1 MMPEFH
7 HTAAR
12 IENGDIITE
21 ASVGEISRL
30 VASGDIVV
38 VKRFF
43 ELDYLAA
50 LVEEVHTAFKGT
62 EPRLM
67 DFQWGCEDHWR
78 IDDNPPKSSVPKIQS
93 VYIAFS
99 WNARLPESLKVG
111 ETLARFR
118 NRIAGLDDDFGFQP
132 SDDFIAM
139 SVYQHYPKGGGFIG
153 EHTDPVEPQKCVIN
167 LNLPGDFASG
177 GLFFMI
183 DGNKI
188 PAESLSETGDLVI
201 FRPDICH
208 GVDPI
213 DPDQEI
219 DFLAVS
225 GRWRMASVL
234 TENGQ
239 A

>member
-1 MMPEFH
+1 MTPEFH
-7 HTAAR
+7 RTAAR
-12 IENGDIITE
+12 IEDDEII
-21 ASVGEISRL
+21 SDLPPSEIARL

-43 ELDYLAA
+43 ELDYLAS
-50 LVEEVHTAFKGT
+50 LVEEVHAGFKDS
-62 EPRLM
+62 EPKLL
-67 DFQWGCEDHWR
+67 DFEWGGEDHWR
-78 IDDNPPKSSVPKIQS
+78 IDNNPPKSSVPKIQS

-111 ETLARFR
+111 EALARFR
-118 NRIAGLDDDFGFQP
+118 NRIAGLDDDFGFRC

-139 SVYQHYPKGGGFIG
+139 SVYQHYPKGGGFIA
-153 EHTDPVEPQKCVIN
+153 EHTDPIEPQKCVIN
-167 LNLPGDFASG
+167 LNLPGDFTSG
-177 GLFFMI
+177 GLFFVI
-183 DGNKI
+183 DGEKI
-188 PAESLSETGDLVI
+188 PAEALSGTGDLVI
-201 FRPDICH
+201 FRPDIYH

-213 DPDQEI
+213 DPGQEI

-234 TENGQ
+234 TENNR